1 MLLSI
6 HIVFKSFPGS
16 TSSEESACQCR
27 RLKRHGFHPWVRK
40 IPWRGKWQPTPVFLP
55 GESHG
60 QKNLVGFSPWDHK
73 EWTQLSNWAPLRSF
87 QIVVIIDY
95 GDFFSPP
102 FYHVYMFLY
111 CISIIACLNVF
122 IFLNTDRLL
131 YSFWFTIGPLLSRSL
146 TLVVGL
152 LLKKS
157 RQEGILNKEVV
168 IRNFNK
174 NVNKCTFT

>member
-1 MLLSI
+1 
-6 HIVFKSFPGS
+6 
-16 TSSEESACQCR
+16 
-27 RLKRHGFHPWVRK
+27 
-40 IPWRGKWQPTPVFLP
+40 
-55 GESHG
+55 
-60 QKNLVGFSPWDHK
+60 
-73 EWTQLSNWAPLRSF
+73 
-87 QIVVIIDY
+87 
-95 GDFFSPP
+95 
-102 FYHVYMFLY
+102 MFLY

-122 IFLNTDRLL
+122 IFLNIDRLL